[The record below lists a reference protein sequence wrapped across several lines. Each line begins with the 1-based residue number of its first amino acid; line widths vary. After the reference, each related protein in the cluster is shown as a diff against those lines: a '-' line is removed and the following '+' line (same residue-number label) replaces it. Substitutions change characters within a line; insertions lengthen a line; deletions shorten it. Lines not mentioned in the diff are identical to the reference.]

1 MSTPSR
7 QELAE
12 VILEMADKQ
21 SGKRLSE
28 SVAAYL
34 VANRRTG
41 DLDAII
47 REVARL
53 RQQRDGVTEVT
64 ATTAHKLNDQLRRNI
79 KSILD
84 TKKLIINE
92 VVDAEV
98 LGGVRLETS
107 EELLDLTVRNRLN
120 RLKATAK

>member
-1 MSTPSR
+1 VSSPTRS
-7 QELAE
+7 ELAD
-12 VILEMADKQ
+12 VILKLSDKQ
-21 SGKRLSE
+21 SGKRLTE

-41 DLDAII
+41 ELDAIM

-64 ATTAHKLNDQLRRNI
+64 ATSAHKMNDQLRRQV

-84 TKKLIINE
+84 SKKLIINE

-120 RLKATAK
+120 QLKAAAK